1 MKMAIETTRGPVP
14 LYVYYMST
22 DPQRAWSDK
31 TARTTLRIE
40 INDHTSVIRSP
51 VLVNLLTG
59 DVFEISLR
67 TDPAK
72 SAIFVDNL
80 PLSDAPMLV
89 CDRSAIELG
98 R

>member
-1 MKMAIETTRGPVP
+1 
-14 LYVYYMST
+14 MST

-40 INDHTSVIRSP
+40 VNNTSVLRSP

-59 DVFEISLR
+59 DVFELSLR
-67 TDPAK
+67 TDPATPG
-72 SAIFVDNL
+72 AIFIDNL